1 MRTMLAITLLLG
13 LGWAQS
19 LPTPQAVLNRLSQKA
34 KTTRAYAYQWD
45 YFKRDPNTGKLG
57 AKQVYK
63 LEFLKPHYRKLTIIQ
78 RDLFSNG
85 AVLTYNP
92 DQDSK
97 VHARKGIIH
106 RTYAP
111 DDPEVA
117 DFFRTDLEWIA
128 NDLQRLFKGA
138 KAEPVQ
144 RVKYNNR
151 DCFRVAF
158 APKDAT
164 YTRVVL
170 WLEVNDSMPIRIE
183 YHDAKGLYSVR
194 EYTDYSFPNL
204 KVDDFWI

>member
-117 DFFRTDLEWIA
+117 DFFRTDLGMDCERPPA
-128 NDLQRLFKGA
+128 ALQGCESRTCPAREIQQSRLFPCCLRPERRHLHARGA
-138 KAEPVQ
+138 
-144 RVKYNNR
+144 
-151 DCFRVAF
+151 VAGGERF
-158 APKDAT
+158 DAHS
-164 YTRVVL
+164 
-170 WLEVNDSMPIRIE
+170 D
-183 YHDAKGLYSVR
+183 
-194 EYTDYSFPNL
+194 
-204 KVDDFWI
+204 